1 MGKSGEQAVRPAGE
15 RAWRLDPR
23 RHAAP
28 GVIPWEPLEGPRHP
42 PCNAGSLGAG
52 RRERLAKRSV
62 ERLGCLRFNLGAE
75 VAVRRPAR
83 REKKEGDE
91 IEGPSGCEPGIASV
105 RVSKH

>member
-1 MGKSGEQAVRPAGE
+1 M
-15 RAWRLDPR
+15 
-23 RHAAP
+23 AP
-28 GVIPWEPLEGPRHP
+28 GPSPSRCPIWGVIPWEPLEGPRHP
-42 PCNAGSLGAG
+42 PCNAESLGAG
-52 RRERLAKRSV
+52 RRARLAKRSV

-91 IEGPSGCEPGIASV
+91 MEGPSGCEPGIASV